1 MHYVLRH
8 YYIFVLLYICY
19 ILSAKLQKHA
29 TNNLGPICNFK
40 IEYLIN
46 IYLLIILSNSFVQFY
61 LSTVY
66 IYLSFK
72 I

>member
-1 MHYVLRH
+1 MYCVIIIYLC
-8 YYIFVLLYICY
+8 YYIFVIFLN
-19 ILSAKLQKHA
+19 AKLQKHA

-61 LSTVY
+61 LT
-66 IYLSFK
+66 IYLS
-72 I
+72 II